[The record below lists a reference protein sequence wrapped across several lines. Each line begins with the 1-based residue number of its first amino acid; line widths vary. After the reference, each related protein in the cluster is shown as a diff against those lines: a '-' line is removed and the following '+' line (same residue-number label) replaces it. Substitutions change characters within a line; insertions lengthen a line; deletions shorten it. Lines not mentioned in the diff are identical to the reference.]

1 MKKLPVYLKVVIILF
16 GLTNFFFILSV
27 AASFLVPLAI
37 ACLLS
42 LLLKPVCDRLEAW
55 KLPRAAAILLC
66 LLVMVALLGGA
77 LVLIVNQFLQFGTE
91 IPAIAD
97 KVGDYAGRLQDVIE
111 DRFNIP
117 PQSQTGYLEDMLENA
132 LRSGG
137 ALLTATATGTLGLL
151 TSAFLI
157 VLYTFFMLYYRS
169 FFNKVLYQAFAH
181 EQHQTVAAIITRVQ
195 GVIQNYIA
203 GVFTV
208 VLILTVL
215 NTAGLALIGINYA
228 FFFGAVAGLLNILP
242 FIGVFIG
249 SSLPVLYAFVSKD
262 SLWYPLGVLI
272 LFNVIQALES
282 SVFTPNIVGSRVSL
296 NPLAAVLALIIGGQL
311 WGPVGMIL
319 FIPFTA
325 VLKVVC
331 DEVPSL
337 RPLGMLLGDPNQGE
351 DSPGKETFFKRLTAR
366 LTSSRS

>member
-1 MKKLPVYLKVVIILF
+1 MKKLPVYLKAVVILF

-27 AASFLVPLAI
+27 AASFLIPLAI
-37 ACLLS
+37 AGLLS
-42 LLLKPVCDRLEAW
+42 LLLKPACDRLEAW
-55 KLPRAAAILLC
+55 KFPRGAAILLC
-66 LLVMVALLGGA
+66 LFLVVALLGGA
-77 LVLIVNQFLQFGTE
+77 IVLIVNQFLQFGTE

-97 KVGDYAGRLQDVIE
+97 KLGDYAGQLQDMIE
-111 DRFNIP
+111 DRFDISAKN
-117 PQSQTGYLEDMLENA
+117 QTGYLENMLENA
-132 LRSGG
+132 LQSGG
-137 ALLTATATGTLGLL
+137 ALLTATATGTLSFL

-169 FFNKVLYQAFAH
+169 FFNQVLYQAFAH
-181 EQHQTVAAIITRVQ
+181 EQHQTVAAIIERVQ

-215 NTAGLALIGINYA
+215 NTTGLALIGINYA
-228 FFFGAVAGLLNILP
+228 FFFGAIAGLLNILP

-296 NPLAAVLALIIGGQL
+296 NPFAAILALIIGGQL

-325 VLKVVC
+325 VAKVIC
-331 DEVPSL
+331 DEVPAL
-337 RPLGMLLGDPNQGE
+337 RPLGTLLGDPDQHKEAG
-351 DSPGKETFFKRLTAR
+351 GKGNFFQRLAAR
-366 LTSSRS
+366 FGSSR